1 MYAGRELA
9 LHIAL
14 KAVLVAA
21 KKRGLDV
28 DALTDEAAESL
39 LVNPAYGSWGVSQA
53 ISEIE
58 KAVDAL
64 VVE

>member
-14 KAVLVAA
+14 KAILMAA
-21 KKRGLDV
+21 KKRGIDV
-28 DALTDEAAESL
+28 DELTDEAAQIL
-39 LVNPAYGSWGVSQA
+39 VVNPAYGSWGVSQA
-53 ISEIE
+53 IFEIE